1 MSMWLVHLGA
11 KVAEVSNNE
20 ISEPSIF
27 LVSEISSVI
36 DDYQLDVRDADAI
49 KVLVEKKSA

>member
-1 MSMWLVHLGA
+1 MWLVHLGA